1 MIARSGIASRRKA
14 DILIERK
21 RVTVDGAVASLG
33 DRIDPQIAVVEVD
46 GVRLPLD
53 PVLRTWLVYKPV
65 GVLSTMNDPQGRPI
79 VTDLVPKDPPT
90 KPVGRLD
97 VHSEGLMLLTN
108 DGDLALRVTHP
119 RYGIEKVYQAMTTT
133 AARPSH
139 VLSLLDGVELD
150 DGVARAKKARIVTS
164 HGDRS
169 VVEVV
174 MTEGRKREVR
184 RLFEAVG
191 LTVDRLVRVSI
202 AGITD
207 RTLSPGEHR
216 PLTMDEIRSIY
227 RKAGEAE

>member
-1 MIARSGIASRRKA
+1 
-14 DILIERK
+14 
-21 RVTVDGAVASLG
+21 VTVDGKTATIG
-33 DRIDPQIAVVEVD
+33 DRIDPANAVVEVD

-53 PVLRTWLVYKPV
+53 PQLRTWLIYKPA
-65 GVLSTMNDPQGRPI
+65 GVVSTMDDPQGRPVI
-79 VTDLVPKDPPT
+79 TDLVPKEPVT

-97 VHSEGLMLLTN
+97 LHSEGLMLLTN

-119 RYGIEKVYQAMTTT
+119 RYGIEKVYQVMTTT
-133 AARPSH
+133 AATSRH
-139 VLSLLDGVELD
+139 TTALLDGVDLD
-150 DGVARAKKARIVTS
+150 DGFARAKKARIVST

-191 LTVDRLVRVSI
+191 LEVDRLVRVSI

-207 RTLSPGEHR
+207 RTLTPGNYR
-216 PLTMDEIRSIY
+216 PLSIDEIRSIY
-227 RKAGEAE
+227 QKADASG

>member
-1 MIARSGIASRRKA
+1 M
-14 DILIERK
+14 
-21 RVTVDGAVASLG
+21 TVDGKTATIG
-33 DRIDPQIAVVEVD
+33 DRIDPANAVVEVD

-53 PVLRTWLVYKPV
+53 PQLRTWLIYKPA
-65 GVLSTMNDPQGRPI
+65 GVVSTMDDPQGRPVI
-79 VTDLVPKDPPT
+79 TDLVPKEPVT

-97 VHSEGLMLLTN
+97 LHSEGLMLLTN

-119 RYGIEKVYQAMTTT
+119 RYGIEKVYQVMTTT
-133 AARPSH
+133 AATSRH
-139 VLSLLDGVELD
+139 TTALLDGVDLD
-150 DGVARAKKARIVTS
+150 DGFARAKKARIVST

-191 LTVDRLVRVSI
+191 LEVDRLVRVSI

-207 RTLSPGEHR
+207 RTLTPGNYR
-216 PLTMDEIRSIY
+216 PLSIDEIRSIY
-227 RKAGEAE
+227 QKADASG

>member
-1 MIARSGIASRRKA
+1 MI
-14 DILIERK
+14 
-21 RVTVDGAVASLG
+21 G
-33 DRIDPQIAVVEVD
+33 DRIDPANAVVEVD

-53 PVLRTWLVYKPV
+53 PELRTWLVYKPT
-65 GVLSTMNDPQGRPI
+65 GVVSTMDDPQGRPV
-79 VTDLVPKDPPT
+79 VTDLVPSEPVT

-97 VHSEGLMLLTN
+97 LHSEGLMLLTN

-133 AARPSH
+133 VATSKHTTA
-139 VLSLLDGVELD
+139 LLDGVDLD
-150 DGVARAKKARIVTS
+150 DGSARAHKARIVST
-164 HGDRS
+164 HGGRS

-191 LTVDRLVRVSI
+191 LEIDRLVRVSI

-207 RTLSPGEHR
+207 RTLTAGSYR
-216 PLTMDEIRSIY
+216 PLTIEEIRSIY
-227 RKAGEAE
+227 KKADNPT

>member
-1 MIARSGIASRRKA
+1 M
-14 DILIERK
+14 
-21 RVTVDGAVASLG
+21 TVDGKTATIG
-33 DRIDPQIAVVEVD
+33 DRIDPANAVVEVD

-53 PVLRTWLVYKPV
+53 PQLRTWLIYKPA
-65 GVLSTMNDPQGRPI
+65 GVVSTMDDPQGRPVI
-79 VTDLVPKDPPT
+79 TDLVPKEPVT

-97 VHSEGLMLLTN
+97 LHSEGLMLLTN

-119 RYGIEKVYQAMTTT
+119 RYGIEKVYQVMTTT
-133 AARPSH
+133 VATSRHTTA
-139 VLSLLDGVELD
+139 LLDGVDLD
-150 DGVARAKKARIVTS
+150 DGFARAKKARIVST

-191 LTVDRLVRVSI
+191 LEVDRLVRVSI

-207 RTLSPGEHR
+207 RTLTPGNYR
-216 PLTMDEIRSIY
+216 PLSIDEIRSIY
-227 RKAGEAE
+227 QKADASG